1 MVFYNKDLRKLIL
14 SYSLIGNIET
24 KYKPFNNNNT
34 LELFC
39 EKIVNYILKKIIQYE
54 NLGLPHFY
62 LSSIDH
68 SLRLYIRVTEYKYNK
83 ISLFGK
89 IIIKKN
95 GRKNTLSYDLFD
107 ITNYSINKLYKIRRD
122 TKIFNKKVF
131 DDIEYINFM
140 QNNTN
145 KILKIRKDIF
155 NKLLK
160 TLRKKIYLVYC
171 TTL

>member
-1 MVFYNKDLRKLIL
+1 M
-14 SYSLIGNIET
+14 IGNIEN

-39 EKIVNYILKKIIQYE
+39 EKIVNYILKKIILYE

-62 LSSIDH
+62 LSSIDN
-68 SLRLYIRVTEYKYNK
+68 SLRLYIRVTDYEYNK
-83 ISLFGK
+83 ISLLGK

-95 GRKNTLSYDLFD
+95 SRKNTLSYDLFD
-107 ITNYSINKLYKIRRD
+107 MTNCLIKKLYNIRRD
-122 TKIFNKKVF
+122 TKIFNKKEF
-131 DDIEYINFM
+131 NDIEYLNFM
-140 QNNTN
+140 QNNSD
-145 KILKIRKDIF
+145 KILKIRKKLF
-155 NKLLK
+155 KNLLK